1 MLQKFVSI
9 HGGSQNALF
18 FAQTFAAQKYRLNLS
33 DSPFS
38 NILYES
44 LHFAYICARIIYTTN
59 TMKYLLN
66 TLFLTGTLV
75 WVSCAVKPV
84 ADFSVPTQKLVAPAT
99 ASFSVPPA
107 ENVEY
112 TWDFGDGKTSNQA
125 TAAHRYT
132 HSGNYTVTLTAKK
145 GSKVAV
151 KKQMVQVTAP
161 ERCIFEIETEFGTMT
176 GELYNATPQH
186 RDNFIK
192 LAEEGFYNDLL
203 FHRVINGF
211 MIQGGDPQSRNAPAG
226 QMLGMG
232 DPGYTI
238 PAEFVDSLVHLKG
251 SLCAARTNNPEKRS
265 SGSQFYI
272 VHGNGP
278 LTDATLDQVESMK
291 RFHYTPEQRAA
302 YKSIGGTPHLDRDY
316 TVYGRITKGLDVLD
330 KIATTQTGQA
340 DRPVKDVKMT
350 IRVIK

>member
-1 MLQKFVSI
+1 
-9 HGGSQNALF
+9 
-18 FAQTFAAQKYRLNLS
+18 
-33 DSPFS
+33 
-38 NILYES
+38 
-44 LHFAYICARIIYTTN
+44 
-59 TMKYLLN
+59 MKYTHTVLWLTCGLL
-66 TLFLTGTLV
+66 
-75 WVSCAVKPV
+75 WASCAVKPV
-84 ADFSVPTQKLVAPAT
+84 ADFALPTQKLIAPAV
-99 ASFSVPPA
+99 ASFSVPA
-107 ENVEY
+107 VEGVQY
-112 TWDFGDGKTSNQA
+112 KWDFGDGTTSDDA
-125 TAAHRYT
+125 TATHRYT

-145 GSKVAV
+145 GKNTAV

-161 ERCIFEIETEFGTMT
+161 ERCIIEIETEFGTMT
-176 GELYNATPQH
+176 GELYNATPKH

-192 LAEEGFYNDLL
+192 LAEEGFYNDLI

-238 PAEFVDSLVHLKG
+238 PAEFVDSLVHIKG
-251 SLCAARTNNPEKRS
+251 ALCAARTNNPEKRS

-272 VHGNGP
+272 VHGSGP
-278 LTDATLDQVESMK
+278 VNDDMLNNIENMK

-330 KIATTQTGQA
+330 KIAATPTGQA
-340 DRPVKDVKMT
+340 DRPVKDIKMT
-350 IRVIK
+350 VRVIK